1 MGLAFLLL
9 QGSIPLEDATLAS
22 SRNAPT
28 KGDGCPREQT
38 GASRW
43 AAGGP
48 AGRKLQ
54 AGSAGLAPAGLS
66 AAQFMDRD
74 FLQGNVTPA
83 A

>member
-1 MGLAFLLL
+1 MAFLLL

-54 AGSAGLAPAGLS
+54 AQGRLELHAIYYFLGSSSPGIFA
-66 AAQFMDRD
+66 
-74 FLQGNVTPA
+74 
-83 A
+83 